1 MCGIGVISFITVI
14 FSPVDPRALIADSLP
29 FPGPFITTSTCFM
42 PCSIAF
48 FPASSAA
55 SCAAKGVDFRDP
67 LNPLLPED
75 DQEIVLPV
83 VSVIK
88 SRVDVSNAGW
98 NIFFC
103 FLFRF
108 CSFGYHLNYTAFFF
122 PAIGIALPFLVRAFV
137 CVL

>member
-14 FSPVDPRALIADSLP
+14 FNPVDPKALIADSLP

-55 SCAAKGVDFRDP
+55 SCAAKGVDFREP
-67 LNPLLPED
+67 LNPLLPDD

-83 VSVIK
+83 VSVI
-88 SRVDVSNAGW
+88 VIMV
-98 NIFFC
+98 
-103 FLFRF
+103 L
-108 CSFGYHLNYTAFFF
+108 LNVE
-122 PAIGIALPFLVRAFV
+122 LM
-137 CVL
+137 